1 MARHDSGRIGRK
13 HGLLSRLDRRPIRL
27 SEDNADRHGR
37 SPARGRKGSRA
48 VLHAGEGRDK
58 SPHPGKISLR
68 GLRPSPE
75 SAPGVTRVHANA
87 ATALAPAFLDA
98 RCRNPDLGRP
108 RAVFRCLS
116 IRGRLMSLIK
126 SISSMHRWRRT
137 GGAVAAH
144 SRSLHQESAQGG
156 GGGVWTLVTPSGEPG
171 RAARGWPAATCQIGL
186 DGPGVMPARTSASR
200 PFEDGPR
207 RLASVAGQLVPTT
220 RRHGRCHWPEPFPHR
235 PTRLYSL
242 GCRSLNAKTLTI

>member
-156 GGGVWTLVTPSGEPG
+156 GWGMDSCHAFWRARPRSARLAGCHLPDRPG
-171 RAARGWPAATCQIGL
+171 RPRS
-186 DGPGVMPARTSASR
+186 DASKDER
-200 PFEDGPR
+200 FAP
-207 RLASVAGQLVPTT
+207 L
-220 RRHGRCHWPEPFPHR
+220 
-235 PTRLYSL
+235 
-242 GCRSLNAKTLTI
+242 